1 MKSLFSGAS
10 YFMIKP
16 DVKFA
21 EKSASDPNLDYFIEE
36 LTYYIWNVI
45 RMRKNFFEK
54 EEMTLA
60 EDEIVN
66 YLVANDKFSSGN
78 EQEVLDTNILV
89 VDDEP
94 EIRTA
99 IKEYLEQ
106 EGFLKIDTAENG
118 EEAIKKFEKKRHP
131 VVVVDIVMPKKNG
144 IDVLR
149 DIRARSMSSQV
160 IIITGN
166 ADKDSAIAAV
176 KLGAFDYIEKPFD
189 YGLIAKVIRKASEK
203 NLLLE
208 GLD

>member
-1 MKSLFSGAS
+1 
-10 YFMIKP
+10 
-16 DVKFA
+16 
-21 EKSASDPNLDYFIEE
+21 
-36 LTYYIWNVI
+36 
-45 RMRKNFFEK
+45 
-54 EEMTLA
+54 MTLA